1 MRIVFMGTP
10 PFAAQV
16 MEKLIE
22 KGHEI
27 ALVVTQPDKP
37 KGRGQ
42 KLVAPAVKT
51 RALELGLEVAQPQ
64 SAKDEEFFALLSQLK
79 PEVIIVAAYG
89 KILPKSILDLP
100 QYGCLNVHASLLPK
114 YRGAAPIQRA
124 LLNGEE
130 TTGVTIMLMDVGLDT
145 GKMLSKAELK
155 IESTDNCGELFDKL
169 AKIGADLL
177 IDTLPLWVNGE
188 IEPIA
193 QDDNL
198 STYAAM
204 LTKEEELIDW
214 SKSAR
219 EINRQIRAFAPESC
233 AYTYLRGK
241 RLKIGESEIVPAQN
255 NENAGTVISADKKGI
270 IVACGENNLKLL
282 SLQPEGKKMMQAI
295 DFLNGG
301 RINKGELLG
310 EKDGE

>member
-64 SAKDEEFFALLSQLK
+64 NAKDEEFLALLAQIK
-79 PEVIIVAAYG
+79 PEIIIVAAYG

-124 LLNGEE
+124 ILDGEE
-130 TTGVTIMLMDVGLDT
+130 MTGVTIMLMDVGLDT
-145 GKMLSKAELK
+145 GKMLAKAELK
-155 IESTDNCGELFDKL
+155 IESSDNSGELFDKL
-169 AKIGADLL
+169 AQIGAELL
-177 IDTLPLWVNGE
+177 VDTLPLWVNGE
-188 IEPIA
+188 IEPLA
-193 QDDNL
+193 QDDDL
-198 STYAAM
+198 ASYASM

-214 SKSAR
+214 SKSAW
-219 EINRQIRAFAPESC
+219 EINRQIRAFAPDSC

-241 RLKIGESEIVPAQN
+241 RLKIGASEVVSAQN
-255 NENAGTVISADKKGI
+255 SQAGTVIAADKKGI
-270 IVACGENNLKLL
+270 IVACGENALKLL
-282 SLQPEGKKMMQAI
+282 LLQPEGKKMMQAG

-301 RINKGELLG
+301 RIGNGERLG
-310 EKDGE
+310 ERDGE